1 MDRRISGGGGLRLLP
16 NFGGKVQSLLSDKFE
31 PEAQGGD
38 ELGHDPDRP
47 CVGESGGIPLIS
59 LYQGPG
65 RDWSFAP
72 MGLVLVCDTPL
83 ICRKGR
89 MFNAPDVLISQ
100 AALCLCLVPRS
111 TTLDMV
117 SMWKLF
123 VWKFYVKCLFRWKCV
138 GWMVVG

>member
-1 MDRRISGGGGLRLLP
+1 M
-16 NFGGKVQSLLSDKFE
+16 
-31 PEAQGGD
+31 GD
-38 ELGHDPDRP
+38 
-47 CVGESGGIPLIS
+47 C
-59 LYQGPG
+59 
-65 RDWSFAP
+65 SFAP

-89 MFNAPDVLISQ
+89 MFNTPDVLISQ

-123 VWKFYVKCLFRWKCV
+123 VWKFLCECLFGWKCV
-138 GWMVVG
+138 GWMVVGVVTQTGFSKTHMVKKEQCYSGK

>member
-1 MDRRISGGGGLRLLP
+1 M
-16 NFGGKVQSLLSDKFE
+16 
-31 PEAQGGD
+31 
-38 ELGHDPDRP
+38 GHDPDRP
-47 CVGESGGIPLIS
+47 CVGESGGIPLITII
-59 LYQGPG
+59 QGPG

-100 AALCLCLVPRS
+100 AALCLCLVPRP

-123 VWKFYVKCLFRWKCV
+123 MWKFYVKYFYWVEMCWLDGCWLVTQTGFSKAHMANKGKCYS
-138 GWMVVG
+138 GDSFNGLLLCIAS